1 MKPSTKAMPLR
12 VCARLTLAALATSAF
27 SFSALAEQES
37 LDAMTITAN
46 RMPTE
51 NALAP
56 NSVITRADIDRLQIN
71 DLPTL
76 LSRLPGIDV
85 TNRGGL
91 GKSSGIFMR
100 GTNSDQTLVLVDGVK
115 WHSGT
120 SGGAAIQD
128 FPVNQIERIEVVRG
142 SRSGLYGAEAIGGVI
157 QIITRK
163 GKNQSLTPYASVGI
177 GSHNTKQ
184 ASGGVSGGN
193 ETTRYHA
200 NFTHQSTNG
209 INAREEDNPD
219 HDGYRNNS
227 FSAKVN
233 HDVTDNWSIGANFLR
248 SQSRNHYDG
257 FSLTEDFYADNVQQI
272 LGVNTQYQL
281 TDLWLMSLNLSE
293 SRDENDNFVDG
304 MPDPQ
309 GKTYNTRHR
318 FVSLVNTFML
328 TKQQRLNVGLDYDH
342 DRVESTLDYD
352 ETSRDNKALFIS
364 WQGNAGNHS
373 WLLSSRHDDNEAYGE
388 ETTGTAEWGYQ
399 LTQTLQFTANAGTAF
414 KAPTFN
420 ELYYPDVGYFVGN
433 PDLEAEKS
441 KNYGIGLLG
450 NTEWGNWG
458 LHAYQTEIRD
468 LLIYDSVF
476 GMTENVDEATIK
488 GLEFDISTTLFGW
501 QAQFNAT
508 ILKPEDE
515 STNNIL
521 RNRTQRM
528 ANLHMDRQFG
538 DWSVG
543 GSWKV
548 SGHRFEDA
556 ANNTRLGGYGLVDF
570 RVAYQIDNDWS
581 VKLNAMNVFDKEYQT
596 VNNFNTLDR
605 TYMLS
610 LHYQP

>member
-1 MKPSTKAMPLR
+1 MKSSTKAMPLR
-12 VCARLTLAALATSAF
+12 VCARLTLAALATSTF
-27 SFSALAEQES
+27 SVAALAEQES
-37 LDAMTITAN
+37 LDAITITAN

-56 NSVITRADIDRLQIN
+56 NTVITRADIDRLQIN

-76 LSRLPGIDV
+76 LSRFPGIDM
-85 TNRGGL
+85 TNSGGL
-91 GKSSGIFMR
+91 GKASSIYLR
-100 GTNSDQTLVLVDGVK
+100 GTNAGHVLVLVDGVK
-115 WHSGT
+115 WHSAT
-120 SGGAAIQD
+120 SGTAAFQD
-128 FPVNQIERIEVVRG
+128 FPVNQIERIEIVRG
-142 SRSGLYGAEAIGGVI
+142 PRSGLYGSEAIGGVI
-157 QIITRK
+157 HIITRQ
-163 GKNQSLTPYASVGI
+163 GKNQDPTPYASVGI

-193 ETTRYHA
+193 NTTRYHA

-227 FSAKVN
+227 FSAKVD
-233 HDVTDNWSIGANFLR
+233 HQLTQDWSIGANFLR
-248 SQSRNHYDG
+248 AQSRNHYDSR
-257 FSLTEDFYADNVQQI
+257 SLTEDYYADNVQQI

-281 TDLWLMSLNLSE
+281 TDYWLMALNLSE

-304 MPDPQ
+304 IPDPQ

-328 TKQQRLNVGLDYDH
+328 TKQQRLNVGFDYDH
-342 DRVESTLDYD
+342 DRVVSTIDFDES
-352 ETSRDNKALFIS
+352 SRDNKALFIS
-364 WQGNAGNHS
+364 WQGQAGNHS
-373 WLLSSRHDDNEAYGE
+373 WLLGTRHDDNEAYGE

-399 LTQTLQFTANAGTAF
+399 LTQGLQFVANAGTAF

-420 ELYYPDVGYFVGN
+420 QLYYPDVGYFVGN
-433 PDLEAEKS
+433 PDLQAEKS
-441 KNYGIGLLG
+441 KNFGIGLIG
-450 NTEWGNWG
+450 NTDWGNWG
-458 LHAYQTEIRD
+458 VHAYQNKIRD
-468 LLIYDSVF
+468 LLVYQF
-476 GMTENVDEATIK
+476 PTTENVAEAKIK
-488 GLEFDISTTLFGW
+488 GIEFDLGTTLLNW
-501 QAQFNAT
+501 HIQFNAT
-508 ILKPEDE
+508 VLKPEDDE
-515 STNNIL
+515 TGNKL
-521 RNRTQRM
+521 PRRAQRL
-528 ANLHMDRQFG
+528 ANLHVDRQFG
-538 DWSVG
+538 DWSIG

-548 SGHRFEDA
+548 SDYRYDDA

-605 TYMLS
+605 TYMLT

>member
-12 VCARLTLAALATSAF
+12 VCARLILAALATSTF
-27 SFSALAEQES
+27 SVTALAEQES

-56 NSVITRADIDRLQIN
+56 NTVITRADIERLQIN

-76 LSRLPGIDV
+76 LSRFPGIDV

-115 WHSGT
+115 WHSAT

-128 FPVNQIERIEVVRG
+128 FPVNQIERIEIVRG

-157 QIITRK
+157 QIITRQ
-163 GKNQSLTPYASVGI
+163 GKNKKPTPYASVGI
-177 GSHNTKQ
+177 GSHNSKQ
-184 ASGGVSGGN
+184 ASAGVNGGN

-209 INAREEDNPD
+209 INAKLEENPD

-227 FSAKVN
+227 FSAKVD
-233 HDVTDNWSIGANFLR
+233 HDVTDRWSVGANILR
-248 SQSRNHYDG
+248 AQSRNEYD
-257 FSLTEDFYADNVQQI
+257 SSSATSDFYAENVQQI
-272 LGVNTQYQL
+272 LGLNSNFQVSEF
-281 TDLWLMSLNLSE
+281 WLLSFKLSE
-293 SRDENDNFVDG
+293 SKDEADNFKDG
-304 MPDPQ
+304 IPD
-309 GKTYNTRHR
+309 GTFNTRHR
-318 FVSLVNTFML
+318 FASLVNTFNL
-328 TKQQRLNVGLDYDH
+328 SAQQRLNIGLDYDH
-342 DRVESTLDYD
+342 DRVESTTDYA
-352 ETSRDNKALFIS
+352 EKSRDNKAIFIS
-364 WQGNAGNHS
+364 WQGNIDRHS
-373 WLLSSRHDDNEAYGE
+373 WLLSTRHDDNEAFGE
-388 ETTGTAEWGYQ
+388 KTTGTAEWGYQ
-399 LTQTLQFTANAGTAF
+399 LTNKLQFVVNVGTGF

-420 ELYYPDVGYFVGN
+420 QLYWPDSPGFIGN
-433 PDLEAEKS
+433 PDLEPEKS
-441 KNYGIGLLG
+441 KNYGLGLLG
-450 NTEWGNWG
+450 NADWGNWG

-468 LLIYDSVF
+468 LLIYDFAV
-476 GMTENVDEATIK
+476 GMTENVDEAKIK
-488 GLEFDISTTLFGW
+488 GLEFDISTTVLGW
-501 QAQFNAT
+501 RTEFNAS
-508 ILKPEDE
+508 ILEPEDE

-528 ANLHMDRQFG
+528 ANLHLDRQFG

-556 ANNTRLGGYGLVDF
+556 ANKTRLGGYGLVDF

-581 VKLNAMNVFDKEYQT
+581 VNLNAMNVFDKEYQT

>member
-12 VCARLTLAALATSAF
+12 VCARLTLTALATSTF
-27 SFSALAEQES
+27 SVSALAEQKS

-56 NSVITRADIDRLQIN
+56 NTVITRADIDRLQIN
-71 DLPTL
+71 DLPSL
-76 LSRLPGIDV
+76 LSRFPGVDV
-85 TNRGGL
+85 SNSGGL
-91 GKSSGIFMR
+91 GKSSSLYLR
-100 GTNSDQTLVLVDGVK
+100 GTNSDHVLFLVDGVK
-115 WHSGT
+115 WHSAT

-128 FPVNQIERIEVVRG
+128 FPVNQIERIEIVRG
-142 SRSGLYGAEAIGGVI
+142 PRSGLYGSEAIGGVI
-157 QIITRK
+157 QIITRQ
-163 GKNQSLTPYASVGI
+163 GKIQSPTPYASVGI
-177 GSHNTKQ
+177 GSHNTQQ

-200 NFTHQSTNG
+200 NFSHQSTNG
-209 INAREEDNPD
+209 INAREQDNPD

-227 FSAKVN
+227 FSAKVDHAIN
-233 HDVTDNWSIGANFLR
+233 RDWNIGANFFR
-248 SQSRNHYDG
+248 AQARNEYDS
-257 FSLTEDFYADNVQQI
+257 FSLTEDYYAENVQQVF
-272 LGVNTQYQL
+272 GVNSRYQL
-281 TDLWLMSLNLSE
+281 TDYWLMSLNLSE
-293 SRDENDNFVDG
+293 SRDESDNFVDG
-304 MPDPQ
+304 SPD
-309 GKTYNTRHR
+309 GTFNTRHR
-318 FVSLVNTFML
+318 FASLVNTFML
-328 TKQQRLNVGLDYDH
+328 TKQQRLNIGLDYDH
-342 DRVESTLDYD
+342 DRVEGTIDYD

-364 WQGNAGNHS
+364 WQGQAGNHS

-399 LTQTLQFTANAGTAF
+399 LNQSLQFTANVGTAF

-441 KNYGIGLLG
+441 KNYGVGLLG
-450 NTEWGNWG
+450 NADWGNWG
-458 LHAYQTEIRD
+458 LRAFQNEIRD
-468 LLIYDSVF
+468 LLVYQAPT
-476 GMTENVDEATIK
+476 TENIAEAKIK
-488 GLEFDISTTLFGW
+488 GVEFDIATTLFDW
-501 QAQFNAT
+501 QIAFNAT
-508 ILKPEDE
+508 LLNPEDDE
-515 STNNIL
+515 TGNKLPRRS
-521 RNRTQRM
+521 QRL
-528 ANLHMDRQFG
+528 ANLHIDRQFG
-538 DWSVG
+538 EWSIG

-548 SGHRFEDA
+548 SDYRYDDA

-605 TYMLS
+605 TYMLT